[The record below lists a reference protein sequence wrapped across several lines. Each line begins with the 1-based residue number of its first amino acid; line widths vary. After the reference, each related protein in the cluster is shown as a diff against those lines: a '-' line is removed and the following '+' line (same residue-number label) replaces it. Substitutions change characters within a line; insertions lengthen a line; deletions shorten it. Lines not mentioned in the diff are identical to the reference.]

1 MQTILI
7 ESLRLDGDT
16 QSRAAINQETVAE
29 YAEAIE
35 AGVALPPVIVYQDG
49 LHRWLA
55 DGFHRV
61 LAHQRIGCKTVD
73 CVIRTGTQTD
83 AQMHAYGANQSHGLR
98 RSNADKR
105 KSVEGVLRLNPDWS
119 DRAIA
124 AHVGVSHPMVAAIRS
139 PERADAQ
146 ADARIRSTPLNRKAM
161 ESDST
166 PTIKQEL
173 EAANRSSLP
182 AAEPPSITE
191 QRAPGLAT
199 TTGPEDD
206 SEGGDPDLGED
217 PADLMAEMDAQIK
230 ALEAK
235 VTALSADDGKAQLLN
250 ALQRLEHAE
259 RRTAELMEAS
269 SKQQRRAD
277 TYERMLARIGKAV
290 GERDLDKVA
299 PVVEAMARATKR
311 AAA

>member
-16 QSRAAINQETVAE
+16 QSRAAIYQETVAE

-35 AGVALPPVIVYQDG
+35 AGVTLPPVIVYYDG
-49 LHRWLA
+49 LNNWLA

-61 LAHQRIGCKTVD
+61 LAAQRIGCKTID
-73 CVIRTGTQTD
+73 CDVRPGALAD
-83 AQMHAYGANQSHGLR
+83 AQLYAYGANQTHGLR
-98 RSNADKR
+98 RTNADKA
-105 KSVEGVLRLNPDWS
+105 KAVAGVLALRPDWS
-119 DRAIA
+119 DRAVA
-124 AHVGVSHPMVAAIRS
+124 KHVGVSHPMVAAMRN
-139 PERADAQ
+139 PERAEAQ
-146 ADARIRSTPLNRKAM
+146 AKARRKAAEAPEV
-161 ESDST
+161 ESDSA
-166 PTIKQEL
+166 PSN
-173 EAANRSSLP
+173 ASSLQP
-182 AAEPPSITE
+182 AEPPSIVE
-191 QRAPGLAT
+191 QRKSGPVT
-199 TTGPEDD
+199 TSGPEDDAD
-206 SEGGDPDLGED
+206 SEGGDTDLGED

>member
-16 QSRAAINQETVAE
+16 QSRAAIYQETVAE

-35 AGVALPPVIVYQDG
+35 AGVTLPPVIVYYDG
-49 LHRWLA
+49 LNNWLA

-61 LAHQRIGCKTVD
+61 LAAQRIGCKTIE

-124 AHVGVSHPMVAAIRS
+124 AHVGVSHTMVAAIRS

-146 ADARIRSTPLNRKAM
+146 ADARTKSAGKV

-166 PTIKQEL
+166 PTIKQEM

-182 AAEPPSITE
+182 AAEPPSIVA

-206 SEGGDPDLGED
+206 SEGGDTDLGED